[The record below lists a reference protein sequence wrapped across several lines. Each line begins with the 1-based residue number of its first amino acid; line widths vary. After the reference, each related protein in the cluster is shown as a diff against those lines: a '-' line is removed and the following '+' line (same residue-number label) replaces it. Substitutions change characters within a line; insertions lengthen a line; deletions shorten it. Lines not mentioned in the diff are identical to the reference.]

1 MGVAGQ
7 LAGKAGLR
15 CQLVVEGQ
23 EAGVLGLVLEDVQ
36 QRGLA
41 GAARIGV
48 ALLMLWI
55 RCRSGFG

>member
-7 LAGKAGLR
+7 LACKAGLW
-15 CQLVVEGQ
+15 CELVVEGQ

-41 GAARIGV
+41 GAGRIGV
-48 ALLMLWI
+48 ALFRTLFWY
-55 RCRSGFG
+55 